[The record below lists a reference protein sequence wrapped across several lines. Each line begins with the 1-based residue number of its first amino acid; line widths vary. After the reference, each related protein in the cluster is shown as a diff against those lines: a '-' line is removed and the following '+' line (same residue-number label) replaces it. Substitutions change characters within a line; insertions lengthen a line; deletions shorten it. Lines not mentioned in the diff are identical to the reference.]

1 MGSRVCA
8 CGKNSRQWYDERQTN
23 PAQPASAVLV
33 QEHNMFI
40 FLSKFLPQFVYPL
53 GLACLLLVLAL
64 LFQRRKNWQ
73 NAVILLALAVLAIG
87 GNRWVAYSLTRSL
100 EWRHLPPADIP
111 QAEVIVV
118 LGGGT
123 ESAQPPRPIVELN
136 SAGDRV
142 LYAAYL
148 YQQGAAP
155 HLLLSGGNIDWLY
168 AQESTPAGQMAAALE
183 IMNVPASALWLEPES
198 LNTYENA
205 VQCARILEEKDIQR
219 IILVTTAT
227 HMPRSVALFEHQGLE
242 VIPAPIDFKVTEANW
257 QNLFQADLSAQL
269 IQMMPNVNNLG
280 MTTTALK
287 EYLGI
292 AIYKLRGWL

>member
-1 MGSRVCA
+1 
-8 CGKNSRQWYDERQTN
+8 
-23 PAQPASAVLV
+23 
-33 QEHNMFI
+33 MFI
-40 FLSKFLPQFVYPL
+40 FLSKFLPQFIYPL
-53 GLACLLLVLAL
+53 GLACILLILSLI
-64 LFQRRKNWQ
+64 FQRRKGWQ
-73 NAVILLALAVLAIG
+73 NTVIALALAILVIG

-100 EWRHLPPADIP
+100 EWRYPPPAQLPRAD
-111 QAEVIVV
+111 VIVL

-123 ESAQPPRPIVELN
+123 EPAQAPRPIVELN

-148 YQQGAAP
+148 YQQGSAP

-168 AQESTPAGQMAAALE
+168 AQDSTPAGQMAAALK
-183 IMNVPASALWLEPES
+183 IMHVPDSAIWLEPES

-205 VQCARILEEKDIQR
+205 VNCARILREKGIRR

-227 HMPRSVALFEHQGLE
+227 HMPRAVALFEHQGLE
-242 VIPAPIDFKVTEANW
+242 VIPAPTDFKVTEENW
-257 QNLFQADLSAQL
+257 QSLFQADLSAHL
-269 IQMMPNVNNLG
+269 VYLLPSVGDLN

-292 AIYKLRGWL
+292 LAYRLKGWL